1 LRIEPN
7 HDLKLVN
14 TLRDM
19 VASDIKMDIT
29 RKLLYV
35 LDYNNGINIYD
46 ITNPVRP
53 ILHDKI
59 ELHNLTSFNVKL

>member
-1 LRIEPN
+1 
-7 HDLKLVN
+7 
-14 TLRDM
+14 M